1 LAKNQ
6 KVVFSNSEKQA
17 LLKKIKMSKP
27 LVKPYGE
34 GQSQSVNLISEGT
47 KIKGDVLANGD
58 IRIDGELY
66 GNIAVK
72 GRLVVGPN
80 GRIEGQIN
88 CGNIETSGFIK
99 GKITAAELLTLKA
112 TAQIVGD
119 IIVGKLSV
127 EPGSLFSGTCVMNGT
142 KPEDEAN

>member
-1 LAKNQ
+1 
-6 KVVFSNSEKQA
+6 
-17 LLKKIKMSKP
+17 MSKP

-34 GQSQSVNLISEGT
+34 SQSQSVNLISEGT
-47 KIKGDVLANGD
+47 KIKGDILANGD

-88 CGNIETSGFIK
+88 CGNIETSGYIK
-99 GKITAAELLTLKA
+99 GKITATELLSLKS
-112 TAQIVGD
+112 TAQITGD

-127 EPGSLFSGTCVMNGT
+127 EPGSLFSGSCVMNGS
-142 KPEDEAN
+142 KPEDETE